1 MNTTQYLIEFR
12 QDVNEATSNNSSETK
27 LIFLLIREMRIRK
40 FLDSFLTA
48 YHNSRIK
55 LIINGETSLQRWCKY
70 NYSVWSIFDRC
81 VQWAATKEGT
91 IFWWHLYRRDN
102 EFSKQLHDNLVA
114 NAKILSTN
122 SEIMQEPHL
131 NATIHGLFPK
141 F

>member
-1 MNTTQYLIEFR
+1 MVKHHYKGGANITTPYGLYSIG
-12 QDVNEATSNNSSETK
+12 VC
-27 LIFLLIREMRIRK
+27 
-40 FLDSFLTA
+40 
-48 YHNSRIK
+48 
-55 LIINGETSLQRWCKY
+55 NGQQLKKAICFGG
-70 NYSVWSIFDRC
+70 IC
-81 VQWAATKEGT
+81 T
-91 IFWWHLYRRDN
+91 ILKN

>member
-27 LIFLLIREMRIRK
+27 LLFLLIREMRIRK
-40 FLDSFLTA
+40 FLDSFLIA
-48 YHNSRIK
+48 YHHSRIQ
-55 LIINGETSLQRWCKY
+55 LIRNGETSLQRWRKY

-81 VQWAATKEGT
+81 VQWTATKEGNM
-91 IFWWHLYRRDN
+91 FWWHLYNLKN
-102 EFSKQLHDNLVA
+102 EFSKQLHNSLVT

-122 SEIMQEPHL
+122 SEIIQEPHL
-131 NATIHGLFPK
+131 NATIKGNFPR